1 MRALLAAVLG
11 LAAVAAHTASPAPK
25 MQTLYVPRP
34 HGTIAA
40 FAQDGPL
47 VAWFAPGKPCNK
59 VHVLSLANA
68 LQVQLP
74 TQGTAHNVTCK
85 WDVRSTVGLAL
96 AGTSVLWTLRES
108 APIPFDYLIGA
119 AARPS
124 AADQKERRFQEV
136 AHTKRGSGLWL
147 GGIAGDNAT
156 LVYAVT
162 SVDYE
167 DEAGC
172 LAGTAP
178 CTLKVEGGGVYRV
191 VGRQL
196 PELVGGTGPAV
207 AVAASGGTVAYIS
220 TSTVGK
226 DGRPEPDLQI
236 DVVDIQTG
244 KPIASVTPQGT
255 PLALALAPHVLATLE
270 QTPLGTRVAWYDPGS
285 GAPVGSVPVA
295 QAVSP
300 ELTASDQLV
309 VFHVGR
315 SLHGVDVTTHRVRTL
330 GTTAATPIGL
340 SLEGGRLAWAENVN
354 GVGRIRALYVRGH
367 GY

>member
-1 MRALLAAVLG
+1 MSAAV
-11 LAAVAAHTASPAPK
+11 TARRMATRKTS
-25 MQTLYVPRP
+25 PRP
-34 HGTIAA
+34 
-40 FAQDGPL
+40 DG
-47 VAWFAPGKPCNK
+47 A
-59 VHVLSLANA
+59 
-68 LQVQLP
+68 
-74 TQGTAHNVTCK
+74 
-85 WDVRSTVGLAL
+85 VGLAL
-96 AGTSVLWTLRES
+96 AGTSVVWTLRES

-236 DVVDIQTG
+236 VVVDRHL
-244 KPIASVTPQGT
+244 
-255 PLALALAPHVLATLE
+255 LAVGDRRRDLDPREA
-270 QTPLGTRVAWYDPGS
+270 RVA
-285 GAPVGSVPVA
+285 A
-295 QAVSP
+295 
-300 ELTASDQLV
+300 
-309 VFHVGR
+309 VGR
-315 SLHGVDVTTHRVRTL
+315 VERRQPHEPVHAAL
-330 GTTAATPIGL
+330 GR
-340 SLEGGRLAWAENVN
+340 E
-354 GVGRIRALYVRGH
+354 
-367 GY
+367 

>member
-11 LAAVAAHTASPAPK
+11 LAAVAAHTASPVPK

-34 HGTIAA
+34 HGPIAA

-172 LAGTAP
+172 LAGTGS
-178 CTLKVEGGGVYRV
+178 CDLKVAGGGVYRV

-196 PELVGGTGPAV
+196 PELVPGTGPAV
-207 AVAASGGTVAYIS
+207 GVAASGGRVAYVPAS
-220 TSTVGK
+220 TAGK
-226 DGRPEPDLQI
+226 DGRPVADPRI
-236 DVVDIQTG
+236 DVVDTRTG
-244 KPIASVTPQGT
+244 AAISEITPAGA
-255 PLALALAPHVLATLE
+255 PVALAFAPHVLATLE
-270 QTPLGTRVAWYDPGS
+270 RTPLGLRLAWYDPAT
-285 GAPVGSVPVA
+285 GAPSGSVPVA
-295 QAVSP
+295 HAASP

-315 SLHGVDVTTHRVRTL
+315 ALRAVDVATHQVRTI
-330 GTTAATPIGL
+330 GRSAALPIGL
-340 SLEGGRLAWAENVN
+340 SLEGGRLAWADNVN
-354 GVGRIRALYVRGH
+354 GTGRIRALYIRGH
-367 GY
+367 G